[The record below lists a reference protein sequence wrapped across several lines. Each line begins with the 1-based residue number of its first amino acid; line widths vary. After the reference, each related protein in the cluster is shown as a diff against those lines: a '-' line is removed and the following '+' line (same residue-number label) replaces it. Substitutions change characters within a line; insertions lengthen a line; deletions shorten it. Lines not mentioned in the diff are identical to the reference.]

1 MRTVG
6 RALLLLLMALCGHEA
21 AAQDYPSRT
30 IRIVVAYPPGGI
42 TDTIARIVGQKIS
55 ETVGQPVVVE
65 NRPGASGLV
74 GSQAAMS
81 AAPDGYTLLLAT
93 PTVEAQPRFDPT
105 RDALPITM
113 AARTSVALSTRT
125 DGPLNSVAALVAAAK
140 QSPGKIT
147 FASTGA
153 GSINQLACEWLAAD
167 AGIKM
172 LHVPYRGGGPA
183 VNALLAGDIDATC
196 LTASSVRS
204 LVDAGKVRILAVAS
218 KERMAIAPSWPTFA
232 ENGYNID
239 ASIWFGLFA
248 PLKTSSDIV
257 NKLDRLAKTIV
268 ADPEVKKRFDDL
280 GVDASAISQ
289 GAFANMIRNE
299 TQSHLD
305 VIKRAGIEFG
315 N

>member
-1 MRTVG
+1 MRTVC
-6 RALLLLLMALCGHEA
+6 RALLLMVVLGVHQA

-30 IRIVVAYPPGGI
+30 IRIVVAYPPGGV
-42 TDTIARIVGQKIS
+42 TDTVARIVGQKIS
-55 ETVGQPVVVE
+55 ESVGQPVVVE

-81 AAPDGYTLLLAT
+81 AAPDGYTLLMAT

-113 AARTSVALSTRT
+113 VARTSVALSTKA

-147 FASTGA
+147 FGTTGA
-153 GSINQLACEWLAAD
+153 GSINQLAGEWLAAD

-183 VNALLAGDIDATC
+183 ANALLAGNINATF
-196 LTASSVRS
+196 LTASSVSS
-204 LVDAGKVRILAVAS
+204 LVEAGKLRVLAVAS
-218 KERMAIAPSWPTFA
+218 KERMAIAPAWPTFA
-232 ENGYNID
+232 ESGYKID

-248 PLKTSSDIV
+248 PPRTGPDII
-257 NKLDRLAKTIV
+257 NRLDRLTKTIV
-268 ADPEVKKRFDDL
+268 ADPDVRKRFNDL
-280 GVDASAISQ
+280 GVDASVVSQ
-289 GAFANMIRNE
+289 DAFASTIRSE
-299 TQSHLD
+299 TQAHLD
-305 VIKRAGIEFG
+305 VIRRAGIEFG

>member
-1 MRTVG
+1 MRTLC
-6 RALLLLLMALCGHEA
+6 RALLLIALFAHQA

-55 ETVGQPVVVE
+55 KRVGQPVVVE

-81 AAPDGYTLLLAT
+81 APPDGYTLLLAT

-113 AARTSVALSTRT
+113 VARTSVVLSTRS

-147 FASTGA
+147 FGTTGA
-153 GSINQLACEWLAAD
+153 GSINQLAGEWLAAD
-167 AGIKM
+167 AGLKM
-172 LHVPYRGGGPA
+172 LHVPYRGGAPA
-183 VNALLAGDIDATC
+183 ANALLAGDIAATF
-196 LTASSVRS
+196 LTASSVRA
-204 LVDAGKVRILAVAS
+204 LVDAGKLRVLAVAS

-232 ENGYNID
+232 ESGYKIE

-248 PLKTSSDIV
+248 PPKTSADVV
-257 NKLDRLAKTIV
+257 NRLDRLVQTIV
-268 ADPEVKKRFDDL
+268 ADQDIQKRFNDL
-280 GVDASAISQ
+280 GVDASVLSQ
-289 GAFANMIRNE
+289 EAFANMIRNE
-299 TQSHLD
+299 TQAHLA

>member
-1 MRTVG
+1 MRTLC
-6 RALLLLLMALCGHEA
+6 RALLLIALFVHQA

-55 ETVGQPVVVE
+55 ERVSQPVVVE

-81 AAPDGYTLLLAT
+81 APPDGYTLLLAT

-113 AARTSVALSTRT
+113 VARTSVVLSTKS

-140 QSPGKIT
+140 QAPGKIT
-147 FASTGA
+147 FGTTGA
-153 GSINQLACEWLAAD
+153 GSINQLAGEWLAAD

-172 LHVPYRGGGPA
+172 LHVPYRGGAPA
-183 VNALLAGDIDATC
+183 ANALLAGDIAATF
-196 LTASSVRS
+196 LTASSVRA
-204 LVDAGKVRILAVAS
+204 LVDAGKLRVLAVAS

-232 ENGYNID
+232 ESGYKIE

-248 PLKTSSDIV
+248 SPKTSADVV
-257 NKLDRLAKTIV
+257 NRLDRLVQTIV
-268 ADPEVKKRFDDL
+268 ADQDIQKRFNDL
-280 GVDASAISQ
+280 GVDASVLSQ
-289 GAFANMIRNE
+289 DAFANMIRNE
-299 TQSHLD
+299 TQAHLA
-305 VIKRAGIEFG
+305 VITRAGIEFG